1 MRCNKIKYAQC
12 FPVYCNVV
20 FLLNC
25 FLVFTVEKNLSCL
38 FFFQYTHPLFRSNLN
53 QGYHGHSPSPPSDIS
68 SSPDN
73 IRGGYSSRPW
83 TTGYSSYPPHQDT
96 RLNSA
101 PENTRPEHYN
111 NGIPRIQAHSN
122 PPRSFHI
129 PETVTSGMGGG
140 MISGLSGGGGGG
152 MGDGSGMGVGWH
164 QQQISNM
171 QVKLS
176 T

>member
-1 MRCNKIKYAQC
+1 MHFTITLISSSYST
-12 FPVYCNVV
+12 V
-20 FLLNC
+20 FWFSLY
-25 FLVFTVEKNLSCL
+25 KL
-38 FFFQYTHPLFRSNLN
+38 FYDLFQYTHPLFRSNLN

-171 QVKLS
+171 QVKL
-176 T
+176 